1 MRPCS
6 QLISPRQKSNQME
19 SKIRTPNP
27 PPSRSRSRSERKP
40 REQGDELIARTSSL
54 ISNYRAFDL
63 FTTAAG
69 EEDLRKV
76 LAQWR
81 EETDESKR
89 SSDAWD
95 ILNAYFE
102 SAPFVCVDRE
112 REGVDGGAVER
123 FAHYVNVMQM
133 LKEFIHSCVFDSGIR
148 FCEGAEQSRQAPRN
162 SRKDLRP
169 AASCLLIRQN
179 TFPKRLQRRWVEFR
193 ILLRSQGCKRFIRN
207 CRKSFCPCSR
217 T

>member
-1 MRPCS
+1 M
-6 QLISPRQKSNQME
+6 
-19 SKIRTPNP
+19 
-27 PPSRSRSRSERKP
+27 
-40 REQGDELIARTSSL
+40 

-133 LKEFIHSCVFDSGIR
+133 LKEFIHSCVFVSGIR
-148 FCEGAEQSRQAPRN
+148 FCEGAEQTSTAQLTKRSPSR
-162 SRKDLRP
+162 SVTL
-169 AASCLLIRQN
+169 
-179 TFPKRLQRRWVEFR
+179 
-193 ILLRSQGCKRFIRN
+193 
-207 CRKSFCPCSR
+207 
-217 T
+217 

>member
-1 MRPCS
+1 
-6 QLISPRQKSNQME
+6 ME

-27 PPSRSRSRSERKP
+27 PPNRNRSRSRSERKP
-40 REQGDELIARTSSL
+40 GDQGEELIARTSSL

-102 SAPFVCVDRE
+102 SAPLLCVDHE
-112 REGVDGGAVER
+112 RGGVHDGGVER

-133 LKEFIHSCVFDSGIR
+133 LKEFIHSCV
-148 FCEGAEQSRQAPRN
+148 
-162 SRKDLRP
+162 L
-169 AASCLLIRQN
+169 
-179 TFPKRLQRRWVEFR
+179 
-193 ILLRSQGCKRFIRN
+193 
-207 CRKSFCPCSR
+207 
-217 T
+217 